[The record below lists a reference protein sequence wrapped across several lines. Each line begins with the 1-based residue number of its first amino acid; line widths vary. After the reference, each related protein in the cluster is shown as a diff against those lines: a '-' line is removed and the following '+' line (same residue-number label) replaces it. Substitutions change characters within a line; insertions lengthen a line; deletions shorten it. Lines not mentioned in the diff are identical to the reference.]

1 MSYSSQDRPQTRY
14 ARSTDVSIAYQVVGE
29 GDRDIVFVPG
39 FPSHLDHSWE
49 HPRLSYFYRRL
60 TALGRLVLVD
70 KRGVGMS
77 DRVSP
82 DRLPGIEQRKDDVV
96 AVLDAVGIDQAVL
109 VGASDGGPLA
119 LYFAAAYP
127 RRTRQVVAI
136 NTYAKRTSGDDY
148 PWALS
153 AEEWDQFMTEAGKHW
168 GEPIFADLIAPDHAE
183 DEEFLDWWG
192 SFMRTS
198 MSPGAALAMMK
209 MNAEIDIREILSAI
223 HVPTLVIHRTGD
235 RVCPVGGGR
244 FIASQIEGARF
255 VELPGD
261 DHLPWLG
268 DADSVLAAIEDFV
281 GGQAGAPAP
290 ETSLATIVFTDVVE
304 STKAVT
310 DLGDR
315 KWRSFLETLYDVIDS
330 QVAHFGGRV
339 VKTTGDGVL
348 SVFDGPA
355 RALRCSLAVRDRLRS
370 LDTRLRTG
378 IHTSEVELAGDD
390 VVGVGVH
397 IAARL
402 MGAARP
408 DEILVSGVVRDLA
421 FGSGFEFGDE
431 DEHELKGVPGMWRT
445 FSLQSVSGSVS

>member
-1 MSYSSQDRPQTRY
+1 MSQDRPQTRY
-14 ARSTDVSIAYQVVGE
+14 AWSDDVSIAYQVLGE

-60 TALGRLVLVD
+60 GALGRLVLVD

-82 DRLPGIEQRKDDVV
+82 EQLPGIEQRKDDVL

-109 VGASDGGPLA
+109 IGASDGGPLA

-127 RRTRQVVAI
+127 RRTSQVVAI
-136 NTYAKRTSGDDY
+136 NTYAKRTVVDGY
-148 PWALS
+148 PWAMS
-153 AEEWDQFMTEAGKHW
+153 SEQWNMFMEEVGRHW
-168 GEPIFADLIAPDHAE
+168 GEPIFADIIAPEHAN

-192 SFMRTS
+192 SFMRNS

-235 RVCPVGGGR
+235 QVCPVGGGR
-244 FIASQIEGARF
+244 YIASRIEDSRF
-255 VELPGD
+255 VELPGV

-268 DADSVLAAIEDFV
+268 DAESVLASIEDFI
-281 GGQAGAPAP
+281 GGQTPGPAP
-290 ETSLATIVFTDVVE
+290 QTSLATIVFTDVVE
-304 STKAVT
+304 STKAVA

-315 KWRSFLETLYDVIDS
+315 KWRSFLETLYDVIGS
-330 QVAHFGGRV
+330 QVAQFGGRII
-339 VKTTGDGVL
+339 KTTGDGML

-355 RALRCSLAVRDRLRS
+355 RALSCSLAVRDRLRS
-370 LDTRLRTG
+370 LDTQMRTG
-378 IHTSEVELAGDD
+378 IHTSEVEFAGDD

-402 MGAARP
+402 MAAASP
-408 DEILVSGVVRDLA
+408 GQIVVSGVVRDLA

-431 DEHELKGVPGMWRT
+431 AERELKGIPGMWRT
-445 FSLQSVSGSVS
+445 FSLESATGAVS